1 MKGQPG
7 GCPDLLSEINVYM
20 EVVIGNSITA
30 DVIENDCDRILLN
43 TIHITPGIL
52 LDIAHFFNA

>member
-20 EVVIGNSITA
+20 EMLIGNSITA
-30 DVIENDCDRILLN
+30 DVIEYD
-43 TIHITPGIL
+43 
-52 LDIAHFFNA
+52 